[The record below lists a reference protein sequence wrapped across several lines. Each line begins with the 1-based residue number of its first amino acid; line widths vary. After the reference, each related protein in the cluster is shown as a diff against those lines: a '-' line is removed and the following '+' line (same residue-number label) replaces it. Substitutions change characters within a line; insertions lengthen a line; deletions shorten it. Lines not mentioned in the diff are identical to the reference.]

1 MTNDQET
8 FLVTGAAGCIGAWA
22 IRLLLDEGVSV
33 VATDLSDDLKRLELI
48 SEGRDNSKLEFAT
61 LDVTQTEDVA
71 TIIAE
76 RSITNLGLTGEI
88 SEERRII
95 TFSID
100 DIRKPGAIEALDD
113 LLKLSQYRTHIN
125 MGDGAQQSAAGE
137 QIATLL
143 LVLRVGTI
151 GWQGEQRAR

>member
-1 MTNDQET
+1 MPLLSCQFFYTLLTHVYKHDPFFSLLVIPSHSFLPANLKNHTTMSFRND
-8 FLVTGAAGCIGAWA
+8 
-22 IRLLLDEGVSV
+22 
-33 VATDLSDDLKRLELI
+33 KLELA
-48 SEGRDNSKLEFAT
+48 KAF
-61 LDVTQTEDVA
+61 
-71 TIIAE
+71 IAE